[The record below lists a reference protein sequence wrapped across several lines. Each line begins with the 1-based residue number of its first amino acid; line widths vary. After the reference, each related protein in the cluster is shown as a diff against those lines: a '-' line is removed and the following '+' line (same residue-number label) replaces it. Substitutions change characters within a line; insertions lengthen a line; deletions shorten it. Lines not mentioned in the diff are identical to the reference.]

1 MKKNGVVAT
10 MAEIAIFSALGY
22 VLDTVASL
30 YSKPLFLN
38 GGSIGIAMACIFFIA
53 FRRGLLPGLATGL
66 ILGLLQLVN
75 GVYVAP
81 IADTW
86 WKAFA
91 QIALDYW
98 LAYPVV
104 GFAGLLHHLF
114 SKGSSKKV
122 QLIAL
127 ISGCVLGGL
136 LKFLCHFLSGVI
148 FWPDDAWNVGSSA
161 LYSFL

>member
-66 ILGLLQLVN
+66 IIGLASTGVN

-86 WKAFA
+86 MEGRSL

-98 LAYPVV
+98 LAYP
-104 GFAGLLHHLF
+104 LCRICW
-114 SKGSSKKV
+114 S
-122 QLIAL
+122 IA
-127 ISGCVLGGL
+127 
-136 LKFLCHFLSGVI
+136 
-148 FWPDDAWNVGSSA
+148 
-161 LYSFL
+161 